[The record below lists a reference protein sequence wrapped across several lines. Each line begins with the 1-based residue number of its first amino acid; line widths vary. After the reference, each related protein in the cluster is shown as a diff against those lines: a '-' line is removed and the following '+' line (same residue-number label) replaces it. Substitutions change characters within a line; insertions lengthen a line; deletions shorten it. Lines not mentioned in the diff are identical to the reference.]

1 MLRPLKLSLLQAA
14 KFCGLFA
21 AARDSGRRTRQ
32 LLILCYHGISIE
44 DEHEWAPGLY
54 MTPETFA
61 ARLRLLQSG
70 GYCVLPLAE
79 ALRRLDDG
87 TLPPRSV
94 VITFDDGNF
103 DFYARAWPLLKEHNF
118 PATVYLTTY
127 YSDNNLPV
135 FPLVLDYLLWKGRGR
150 VLTFRL
156 SADRDVV
163 LDARTL
169 HERRRGRETLLRYAE
184 AEGLSAMEKNALAK
198 ALASALDIDYA
209 PIVDRR
215 LMHIMSPDEIRELA
229 AAGIDFQ
236 LHTHRHRSPLDRE
249 SYQAEVSQNRER
261 ITAVTGSL
269 PRHFCYPSGV
279 SLPQFESWLD
289 EEGVLSATTSAAGM
303 VTSRSPRLFLP
314 RLLDHQE
321 MTSLEFE
328 SWLTGFADILPRR
341 TVRSHRRMPNE
352 LPALA
357 RVG

>member
-14 KFCGLFA
+14 KSCGLFA

-32 LLILCYHGISIE
+32 LLILCYHGISID

-54 MTPETFA
+54 MTAETFA
-61 ARLRLLQSG
+61 TRLRLLQSG
-70 GYCVLPLAE
+70 GYAVLPLAE

-103 DFYARAWPLLKEHNF
+103 DFYARAWPLLKELEL

-127 YSDNNLPV
+127 YSDHNLPV
-135 FPLVLDYLLWKGRGR
+135 FPLVVDYLLWKGRGK

-156 SADRDVV
+156 SADQDVV

-169 HERRRGRETLLRYAE
+169 HDRRRARQALLRYST
-184 AEGLSAMEKNALAK
+184 AEGLSALEKDALAK
-198 ALASALDIDYA
+198 ALACALDVDYS
-209 PIVDRR
+209 PIVSKR
-215 LMHIMSPDEIRELA
+215 LMHIMDADEIRELA
-229 AAGIDFQ
+229 DAGVDFQ

-249 SYQAEVSQNRER
+249 SYQAEVSENRER

-279 SLPQFESWLD
+279 SLPQFEPWLD
-289 EEGVLSATTSAAGM
+289 EQGVLSATTSEPGM
-303 VTSRSPRLFLP
+303 VTSRSRRLFLP

-341 TVRSHRRMPNE
+341 TVRSQGTVPNE
-352 LPALA
+352 SPSLA
-357 RVG
+357 TVG